1 MSNKFITRWLFSTNC
16 KDIAILYLIFAVF
29 SGLIGTGLSLIIRLE
44 LAGPTPQILAD
55 NGQVYNVVISA
66 HAIFMIFFLV
76 MPMSVGFFGNF
87 RFSKGNTLSYE
98 NNSFKFDCFSNE
110 ISKLD
115 NNFLGPYLAGL
126 IEGDGTIWV
135 GEDQNIKIIPKISV
149 AFKTDDIPLANYL
162 CKLTGCGSVVKKK
175 SGNYVL
181 WVIQNFREVYLL
193 LSLINGHMRTPKHDK
208 VVKAILWYNDYI
220 SNINTKKDMP
230 FKGWDGINVPR
241 SLELIE
247 GLVPLVIL
255 DKDNSDLGSNS
266 WLSGF
271 TDADGNFSLSLY
283 KKKRVNAYFR
293 IEIAQQYKLSSK
305 DQNVILSIEE
315 INRHE
320 SLYPIISAIA
330 ILFNT
335 KVYSRN
341 RVTNLSEKMYSSY
354 IVTVHNRETLPLVI
368 NYFNKYPLLSSKYLD
383 FQDWS
388 KVVNLILKKG
398 QNMETYKIAEDIRK
412 NYNKTRHTFNWDHLK

>member
-1 MSNKFITRWLFSTNC
+1 
-16 KDIAILYLIFAVF
+16 
-29 SGLIGTGLSLIIRLE
+29 
-44 LAGPTPQILAD
+44 
-55 NGQVYNVVISA
+55 
-66 HAIFMIFFLV
+66 
-76 MPMSVGFFGNF
+76 
-87 RFSKGNTLSYE
+87 
-98 NNSFKFDCFSNE
+98 
-110 ISKLD
+110 
-115 NNFLGPYLAGL
+115 
-126 IEGDGTIWV
+126 
-135 GEDQNIKIIPKISV
+135 
-149 AFKTDDIPLANYL
+149 
-162 CKLTGCGSVVKKK
+162 
-175 SGNYVL
+175 
-181 WVIQNFREVYLL
+181 
-193 LSLINGHMRTPKHDK
+193 
-208 VVKAILWYNDYI
+208 
-220 SNINTKKDMP
+220 MP